1 MIDLHYDDTPNNH
14 KIVIMLNEVGLDY
27 RITHYTI
34 SRGDHLTP
42 EFSKINPNFK
52 VPAIVDHAPAD
63 GGPPLPVFESGAIL
77 QYLADKT
84 EQFLPSDLR
93 RRTLAIQWLT
103 WQVAGLGPMGGQ
115 AAHFVRYAPD
125 GQEYGVKRYS
135 RELLRLLR
143 VLDNRLSEV
152 DYLAEQYSI
161 ADMACWPGKAYD
173 RVRVSMG
180 MPGLKDFPA
189 IEHWYSRIAE
199 RPAVVACMTDQR
211 LRAPANDVVSTLDAR
226 QTLTA
231 EQWSVLFGDRQ
242 HAAVGKLRP
251 SGA

>member
-1 MIDLHYDDTPNNH
+1 MIDLHYDDTPNCH

-27 RITHYTI
+27 RIVHYTI

-42 EFSKINPNFK
+42 EFSSINPNLK

-63 GGPPLPVFESGAIL
+63 NGPPLPVFESGAIL

-84 EQFLPSDLR
+84 GQFLPPDLR

-115 AAHFVRYAPD
+115 ASHFVRYAPD

-152 DYLAEQYSI
+152 DYLAEEYSI
-161 ADMACWPGKAYD
+161 ADMACWPGKAFYV
-173 RVRVSMG
+173 VRRSMG
-180 MPGLKDFPA
+180 MPELKDFPA
-189 IEHWYSRIAE
+189 IERWHNRIAE
-199 RPAVVACMTDQR
+199 RSAVVACMTDQR
-211 LRAPANDVVSTLDAR
+211 LRASPNDVVSTLDAR

-231 EQWSVLFGDRQ
+231 EQWSIFFGDRQ
-242 HAAVGKLRP
+242 HAAVAKIKP
-251 SGA
+251 SSA